1 LERITTIRV
10 IIKIESKSVW
20 KCEEAQNPP
29 KLTKDE
35 VDKMEPIK
43 KTIVVA
49 SNTSYSLLD
58 GGSGTLG
65 LTILGNQLGGNLTR
79 THTVGIG
86 LSHTHSIE
94 TIVDQLDSFKVSRE
108 SQERKMIYQFN
119 YPRQSVP

>member
-1 LERITTIRV
+1 
-10 IIKIESKSVW
+10 
-20 KCEEAQNPP
+20 
-29 KLTKDE
+29 
-35 VDKMEPIK
+35 MEPIK
-43 KTIVVA
+43 KTVVVV

-79 THTVGIG
+79 THTIGIG

-94 TIVDQLDSFKVSRE
+94 TIVDQLDSFEVSRK